1 MYLDQSDG
9 KGYFRLRVDD
19 GLHFTPAGQS
29 RTGEVAGRRAPA
41 VLERDPDH
49 HHDDDGRRVASVAA
63 CRSIARDGVRLAFV
77 DSGAGEPA
85 VVLLHGMAC
94 VHDHMLPVMRHL
106 ESRHRCVAVDLRGHG
121 ASDAPLDAYAM
132 DDFLADLDALIGE
145 LGLGRPIL
153 VGHSFGGSI
162 ALAYADR
169 YPERVAALV
178 MLDSG
183 MRSNQVLTAD
193 LGPFYEALRSGD
205 DARYRSTLGAF
216 VRERLV
222 DPVDG
227 EELATEIA
235 ATMSDVPSHVFLSM
249 SDTVQQLRSAEMAAR
264 ASCRRCSCSR
274 ARTSP
279 TRPPSPRSGR
289 TGTSDGS
296 WAPATSCRSSRRSRS
311 TR

>member
-1 MYLDQSDG
+1 M
-9 KGYFRLRVDD
+9 
-19 GLHFTPAGQS
+19 
-29 RTGEVAGRRAPA
+29 
-41 VLERDPDH
+41 
-49 HHDDDGRRVASVAA
+49 
-63 CRSIARDGVRLAFV
+63 RSIARDGVRLAFV

-94 VHDHMLPVMRHL
+94 VHEHMLPVMRHL

-121 ASDAPLDAYAM
+121 ASDAPHDAYAM

-205 DARYRSTLGAF
+205 DARYRSTLGVF

-235 ATMSDVPSHVFLSM
+235 ALMSDVPSHVFLSM

-264 ASCRRCSCSR
+264 ATLPALLVLSR
-274 ARTSP
+274 QDFADPAAVAELGPNWHVGRVVGAGHFVQVVAPEQVNPMIDRFLALTFG
-279 TRPPSPRSGR
+279 TRP
-289 TGTSDGS
+289 
-296 WAPATSCRSSRRSRS
+296 A
-311 TR
+311 

>member
-1 MYLDQSDG
+1 M
-9 KGYFRLRVDD
+9 
-19 GLHFTPAGQS
+19 
-29 RTGEVAGRRAPA
+29 
-41 VLERDPDH
+41 
-49 HHDDDGRRVASVAA
+49 
-63 CRSIARDGVRLAFV
+63 RSITRDGVRLAYV
-77 DSGAGEPA
+77 ESGAGEPT

-94 VHDHMLPVMRHL
+94 VHEHMLPVLGHL

-121 ASDAPLDAYAM
+121 ASDAPHDAYAM
-132 DDFLADLDALIGE
+132 DDFLADLDGLIGD
-145 LGLGRPIL
+145 LGLGRPVL

-205 DARYRSTLGAF
+205 DARYRATLVAF

-227 EELATEIA
+227 EDLATEIA
-235 ATMSDVPSHVFLSM
+235 ALMSDVPSHVFISM

-264 ASCRRCSCSR
+264 ATLPALLVLSR
-274 ARTSP
+274 QDFADP
-279 TRPPSPRSGR
+279 AAVAALGPNWHVGR
-289 TGTSDGS
+289 VVGAGHFVQVVAPEQVNPMIDRFLALTFDT
-296 WAPATSCRSSRRSRS
+296 APA
-311 TR
+311 